1 MWIIRVK
8 GKENWELHKL
18 DIWPFSFLL
27 IWNKAE
33 NSDVSCCSCFAST
46 SDQISLSFLRK
57 CETLTVKTFNLTIRT
72 WILPPLP
79 LQIPG
84 HSIHLLHK
92 CIVWSFF
99 ICHCFSEWLKFVIA
113 REKFQVH
120 SYVGV
125 IALKLNQGYKF
136 KYVLHAIWFSG
147 KLHLLLPWSKLNFP
161 SPLKFEEWVWNVRS
175 SKGHKEIKCA

>member
-1 MWIIRVK
+1 MTLVLLTVVNNERTKEKWSGYWFIWIIRVG

-33 NSDVSCCSCFAST
+33 NSDLSCCSCFAST

-92 CIVWSFF
+92 
-99 ICHCFSEWLKFVIA
+99 
-113 REKFQVH
+113 
-120 SYVGV
+120 
-125 IALKLNQGYKF
+125 
-136 KYVLHAIWFSG
+136 
-147 KLHLLLPWSKLNFP
+147 
-161 SPLKFEEWVWNVRS
+161 WVYCLIMFLFLTAS
-175 SKGHKEIKCA
+175 LID